1 MDSMTISEGW
11 AWLLAA
17 ASAFLLICNAIERIA
32 GIAKAARAPEQT
44 QNEEIEQLRKDVDDI
59 KQKLVQD
66 KARLDD
72 SQKANHITQEA
83 LLALLE
89 HGLNGN
95 NIEQMTAAKNKLH
108 DYLINH

>member
-1 MDSMTISEGW
+1 MGSITLSQGW
-11 AWLLAA
+11 AWFLGAL
-17 ASAFLLICNAIERIA
+17 SAFLLICNALEKLA
-32 GIAKAARAPEQT
+32 VASKAAKAPERAQV
-44 QNEEIEQLRKDVDDI
+44 EEIQQLRKDVDDI
-59 KQKLVQD
+59 LMKLAQD
-66 KARLDD
+66 KERLDD